1 VRPGG
6 SWGDVHTLTKRNS
19 CIIDR
24 KAFLL
29 STDFLQ
35 KEMVIL
41 RKVLCPWKK
50 QALFKA
56 MAIRYP

>member
-24 KAFLL
+24 KAFLSIHRL
-29 STDFLQ
+29 PSEGDGYF
-35 KEMVIL
+35 KEGFVPLEEAGI
-41 RKVLCPWKK
+41 V
-50 QALFKA
+50 
-56 MAIRYP
+56 